1 VIFIS
6 EIRDAET
13 AQMALRAAMTGHLV
27 LGTIHARDSF
37 TVPQRFLDLGI
48 ASSLLSGN
56 LVASIA
62 QRLVRRLCETCRQP
76 KIVTLEERERLAL
89 PKSATHVYEAVGCP
103 SCLEGYR
110 GREAVAELVL
120 FDEDLSAIIAE
131 GGTQSHLRRT
141 AKSHGLPAL
150 WDRGIEKVLAGKTT
164 FAEIDRVI
172 GVYH

>member
-1 VIFIS
+1 
-6 EIRDAET
+6 
-13 AQMALRAAMTGHLV
+13 MALRAAMTGHLV

-37 TVPQRFLDLGI
+37 TVSQRFLDLGI

-89 PKSATHVYEAVGCP
+89 PKSTTHVYQAVGC
-103 SCLEGYR
+103 SLCLEGYR
-110 GREAVAELVL
+110 GREAVADLIL

-131 GGTQSHLRRT
+131 GGIQSHLRKA
-141 AKSHGLPAL
+141 AKCQGLPTL

-164 FAEIDRVI
+164 FAEIERVI
-172 GVYH
+172 GIYH